1 MAISVSSVTSVV
13 RSSSIGLRVSGWGK
27 ISRQTPNE
35 LIAIGTTLGVDCF
48 DIYQHSFFV
57 SSDG

>member
-1 MAISVSSVTSVV
+1 MTSVV

-27 ISRQTPNE
+27 ISRQAPNQ
-35 LIAIGTTLGVDCF
+35 LIAIGTTLGVDGF
-48 DIYQHSFFV
+48 DIYQHSFVV